1 MFSLLA
7 DKLQDVFKDLRGH
20 GKITETNITDAMRA
34 VRMALLE
41 ADVEF
46 NVAKGFIAR
55 VKDKALGEEVLR
67 GVAPGQQIVKIFH
80 DELTALLG
88 GDNAPLNLEKPAR
101 ILMVGLNGAGKTTSS
116 AKLAAW
122 LKKEGKAPLLIAC
135 DLHRPAAIEQLAT
148 LAGQVGVP
156 VFTPPPDEKDVLK
169 VAKLALEWVKT
180 QPGNVQIYD
189 TAGRQEIDEALI
201 AEIKALREFLQPQ
214 EVLLVADAA
223 TGQQAVS
230 VATHFHEALNITGLV
245 LTKLDGDARGG
256 AALSMREVT
265 QRPIKFAG
273 IGEKLDQFEPFYPDR
288 LAGRILGMGDIVGLV
303 EKAVAA
309 IDEEEAKRMEEK
321 MRKASFDLNDFL
333 AQFKMLKKLG
343 PLENVLGMLPG
354 MGNLKDFSVD
364 EKQMKRVEAIVLSMT
379 LAERTNP
386 DILNA
391 RRRQRIA
398 RGSGVSVTEVNDLL
412 QRFGQMRKM
421 MKNFGKMKQMMSR
434 PGAASRF
441 RIKALVFE
449 QLRYNSETQKTKK
462 VMSVSNRL
470 RREGSLN
477 NPYYKV
483 VVTDQRSPRDGK
495 FIELIGNYD
504 PKKPG
509 DNSNIDLSRVDYWVQ
524 NGAQPSDTVRSIIK
538 KARKKATV
546 AA

>member
-122 LKKEGKAPLLIAC
+122 LKKQGRAPLLIAC

-156 VFTPPPDEKDVLK
+156 VFTPAAGEKDLLK
-169 VAKLALEWVKT
+169 VARQALEWARD
-180 QPGNVQIYD
+180 QPGNVQIFD
-189 TAGRQEIDEALI
+189 TAGRQEIDEALV
-201 AEIKALREFLQPQ
+201 AEIKALRAFLQPQ

-230 VATHFHEALNITGLV
+230 VATHFHEALDITGLV

-273 IGEKLDQFEPFYPDR
+273 VGEKLDQFEPFYPDR

-303 EKAVAA
+303 EKAAAA
-309 IDEEEAKRMEEK
+309 IDEDEAKRMEEK
-321 MRKASFDLNDFL
+321 MRNATFDLNDFL
-333 AQFKMLKKLG
+333 AQFKMMRKLG
-343 PLENVLGMLPG
+343 PLENLLGMLPG
-354 MGNLKDFSVD
+354 MGNLKDFSID

-379 LAERTNP
+379 LAERTKP

-398 RGSGVSVTEVNDLL
+398 RGSGVSVTEVNELL
-412 QRFGQMRKM
+412 QNFGKMRKM

-441 RIKALVFE
+441 GLKR
-449 QLRYNSETQKTKK
+449 
-462 VMSVSNRL
+462 
-470 RREGSLN
+470 
-477 NPYYKV
+477 
-483 VVTDQRSPRDGK
+483 
-495 FIELIGNYD
+495 
-504 PKKPG
+504 
-509 DNSNIDLSRVDYWVQ
+509 
-524 NGAQPSDTVRSIIK
+524 
-538 KARKKATV
+538 
-546 AA
+546 